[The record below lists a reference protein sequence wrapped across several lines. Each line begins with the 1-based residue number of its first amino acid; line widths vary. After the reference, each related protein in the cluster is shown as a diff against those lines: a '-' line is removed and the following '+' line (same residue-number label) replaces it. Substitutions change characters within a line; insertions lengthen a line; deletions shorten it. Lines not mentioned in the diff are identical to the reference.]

1 MKNAG
6 GVFLFVLFTALLLK
20 AQRPAQQTQNPAWID
35 CILITKTGD
44 AVTAKLKNKKD
55 FSALGCLLPGQE
67 IIIRRTDGK
76 EVITAISNI
85 NEMLIPGRTANNN
98 HYLVLNCNHSCPGQ
112 FHIYRVITE
121 VPCKLLYTQMPGNA
135 GNMTINISHHGQTI
149 STLNQKESDEYY
161 LYYNKGLMQVQVD
174 EALNLKPVSGKDC
187 IAFFKSCAEVAKKLG
202 EKNARPLS
210 VTELVAEFNRCGKAR
225 EN

>member
-1 MKNAG
+1 
-6 GVFLFVLFTALLLK
+6 
-20 AQRPAQQTQNPAWID
+20 
-35 CILITKTGD
+35 
-44 AVTAKLKNKKD
+44 
-55 FSALGCLLPGQE
+55 
-67 IIIRRTDGK
+67 
-76 EVITAISNI
+76 
-85 NEMLIPGRTANNN
+85 
-98 HYLVLNCNHSCPGQ
+98 
-112 FHIYRVITE
+112 
-121 VPCKLLYTQMPGNA
+121 
-135 GNMTINISHHGQTI
+135 MTINISHHGQTI